1 MEPQE
6 NNKHSIQT
14 ILKDAS
20 DRIKALTKEIENIE
34 TPTRNNLELQP
45 PGHSGNRYSIH
56 LEEKKANLRNEIENT
71 KSEAR
76 TTILQL
82 IEDSSQSVSVTQ
94 VDRIKAEQL
103 RPLNYNKEEKDLSD
117 SQDCVEQ
124 QKLESKMK
132 VVTDR
137 NEIVKE
143 DDAKFLKRFGQFL
156 DNKSEIT
163 KEKHDIEPDLD

>member
-1 MEPQE
+1 MEPQG

-20 DRIKALTKEIENIE
+20 DRIEALTKEIENIE

-45 PGHSGNRYSIH
+45 PGHAGNRYSIH

-76 TTILQL
+76 TAILQL
-82 IEDSSQSVSVTQ
+82 IEDRSHANTILQ
-94 VDRIKAEQL
+94 VDRKQAEQL
-103 RPLNYNKEEKDLSD
+103 RPLNYNNEAKDLSE
-117 SQDCVEQ
+117 SQESVEQ

-132 VVTDR
+132 VVADR

>member
-1 MEPQE
+1 MEPQG

-14 ILKDAS
+14 ILNNYS
-20 DRIKALTKEIENIE
+20 DRIEALTKEIENIE

-76 TTILQL
+76 TAILQL
-82 IEDSSQSVSVTQ
+82 IEDRSHANTILQ
-94 VDRIKAEQL
+94 VDRKQAEQL
-103 RPLNYNKEEKDLSD
+103 RPLNYNNEAKDLSE
-117 SQDCVEQ
+117 SQESVEQ

-132 VVTDR
+132 VVADR

>member
-1 MEPQE
+1 MELQE
-6 NNKHSIQT
+6 NSKPSIPT

-20 DRIKALTKEIENIE
+20 ERIEALTKELEHIE

-56 LEEKKANLRNEIENT
+56 LEEKKTNLLNEIENT

-76 TTILQL
+76 SSILQL
-82 IEDSSQSVSVTQ
+82 IEERSQADSVMQI
-94 VDRIKAEQL
+94 DRIKAEQL
-103 RPLNYNKEEKDLSD
+103 RPYNFNKEVKDLSD
-117 SQDCVEQ
+117 SQECVEQ

-132 VVTDR
+132 VVAER

-143 DDAKFLKRFGQFL
+143 DDTKFLKRFGQFL